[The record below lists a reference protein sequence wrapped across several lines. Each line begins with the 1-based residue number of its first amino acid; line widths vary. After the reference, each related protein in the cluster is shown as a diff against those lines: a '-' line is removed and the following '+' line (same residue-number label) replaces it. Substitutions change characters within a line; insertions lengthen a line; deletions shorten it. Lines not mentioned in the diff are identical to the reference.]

1 MDNILRSCFKCGH
14 SLSVTAEA
22 CAYCGAVVSSAESP
36 PLPDDIEPVTEAQTI
51 NPPPLQADDSPP
63 VLDMADE
70 LAHAPQAADVKS
82 AAGLSNQ
89 IQPEKTRPKVS
100 EPAAQAG
107 TGAQNPLSDAD
118 GQIEFQPPG
127 EELIVELDTQEL
139 AKDPEQTSGADTVS
153 AEIKAPES
161 KPDTSSD
168 LDDNVDLE
176 LHAAEAAAE
185 VIPLAD
191 KVSAKAASDDS
202 PGLPETPVL
211 EESGE
216 APSESETLGAD
227 ILELVEVE
235 ASEPESARG
244 QASETATPSDE
255 PDPEQK
261 AEPGPDPTPD
271 GSENQ
276 EGEPE
281 AILLTSDDSSESGK
295 AQAKAEVIRTQ
306 TEAQASVGALKIAKA
321 SQEVAEAQKKQ
332 KADIARAK
340 ALKMKKLKLA
350 QAQALKQKKA
360 AVLKARAL
368 KKQKEAQAGI
378 EKANKEMPAGS
389 NPQRVDTPDMIIQSM
404 EANTKILGLLKKY
417 QGQVIGINYG
427 NSADIKEA
435 ELVEANDEFFS
446 VFVKDQELNYSHPL
460 KTILTIIEGKD
471 GVGTGTP
478 DQKTKFSAVIKVYP
492 LVLF

>member
-1 MDNILRSCFKCGH
+1 
-14 SLSVTAEA
+14 LSVTAEV
-22 CAYCGAVVSSAESP
+22 CAYCGAAVSSAESP
-36 PLPDDIEPVTEAQTI
+36 PLPDDIEPGTETQTI
-51 NPPPLQADDSPP
+51 NPPPVQADDSPP

-70 LAHAPQAADVKS
+70 LAHTPQAADVKS

-89 IQPEKTRPKVS
+89 IQPEEPRPEVS
-100 EPAAQAG
+100 EPSPQAG
-107 TGAQNPLSDAD
+107 PGAQNPLSDAD
-118 GQIEFQPPG
+118 GQIEFQFPD
-127 EELIVELDTQEL
+127 EELIVELDTQEM

-153 AEIKAPES
+153 AEIKAPEL
-161 KPDTSSD
+161 KPGTSSD

-176 LHAAEAAAE
+176 LPAAQAAAE

-191 KVSAKAASDDS
+191 RVSAKAASDDS
-202 PGLPETPVL
+202 PVLPEKPVL

-216 APSESETLGAD
+216 DPPESEILGAD
-227 ILELVEVE
+227 ILELVAVE

-244 QASETATPSDE
+244 QASGTATPSDE
-255 PDPEQK
+255 PEVEQK
-261 AEPGPDPTPD
+261 AESGPDPTPD

-281 AILLTSDDSSESGK
+281 AILLTSDDSSETGK
-295 AQAKAEVIRTQ
+295 VQAKAEVIRTQ
-306 TEAQASVGALKIAKA
+306 TEAQASVGALKIEKA
-321 SQEVAEAQKKQ
+321 SRELAAAQKKQ
-332 KADIARAK
+332 KADIAKAQ

-350 QAQALKQKKA
+350 QAQAQAQALKRKKA

-378 EKANKEMPAGS
+378 EKANKETAAGS
-389 NPQRVDTPDMIIQSM
+389 NPQKVDTPNMIVQSM

-471 GVGTGTP
+471 GVGNGAP

>member
-1 MDNILRSCFKCGH
+1 MDNILRSCSKCGH
-14 SLSVTAEA
+14 TLSATAVA
-22 CAYCGAVVSSAESP
+22 CAYCGAVVSPVESP
-36 PLPDDIEPVTEAQTI
+36 PLTDDIESVTEAQTI
-51 NPPPLQADDSPP
+51 NPPPLQVDDSPP
-63 VLDMADE
+63 VLEMADE
-70 LAHAPQAADVKS
+70 LAHTPQAADVKS

-89 IQPEKTRPKVS
+89 IQPEKTRPEVS

-107 TGAQNPLSDAD
+107 TGARNPLSDAD
-118 GQIEFQPPG
+118 GQIEFQLPD
-127 EELIVELDTQEL
+127 EELIVELDTQEM
-139 AKDPEQTSGADTVS
+139 AKDPEQTSAADTVS
-153 AEIKAPES
+153 AEIKAPEL

-168 LDDNVDLE
+168 LDDIVDLE

-191 KVSAKAASDDS
+191 KVSAKAESDDS

-211 EESGE
+211 EVSGE
-216 APSESETLGAD
+216 DPSESETLGAD

-255 PDPEQK
+255 PDVEQK
-261 AEPGPDPTPD
+261 AEPAPDPTPD

-276 EGEPE
+276 EGQPE

-295 AQAKAEVIRTQ
+295 SQAKAEVIPTQ
-306 TEAQASVGALKIAKA
+306 TEAQASVAALKIEKA

-332 KADIARAK
+332 KADIARA
-340 ALKMKKLKLA
+340 LKMKKLKLA
-350 QAQALKQKKA
+350 QAQALKRKKA

-368 KKQKEAQAGI
+368 KKQREAQAGI
-378 EKANKEMPAGS
+378 EKASKEMAAGS
-389 NPQRVDTPDMIIQSM
+389 NPQKVDTPNMIIQSM
-404 EANTKILGLLKKY
+404 EANTRILGLLKKY

-460 KTILTIIEGKD
+460 RTILTIIEGKD
-471 GVGTGTP
+471 GVETGTP